1 MKTHT
6 HSQTA
11 LAVLTANTSTGSDIG
26 VAALV
31 QEISADSDGWAQ
43 LLPAGHFGAVDGRPH
58 DVPGGKWF
66 IDAEIAGRVIAQ
78 LTTAANDMVI
88 DYEHQTLETEDNGKP
103 APASGWF
110 KQAEWREGSGLW
122 IKPDWTDRAAGFIA
136 AKEYRYL
143 SAVFPYNKQTGEVLA
158 LHSAALTN
166 KPGLDGMEP
175 LAALCAQ
182 YQASS
187 NQNEDLPMDPEL
199 KKLLAALGVNVDD
212 GQQPTD
218 EQMKTAMAALSA
230 LKTKAEDAESTKT
243 ELAALKAAGTGEVDL
258 SKYVPATAYNALA
271 AEVAVLKAGGTQ
283 ESIEQLAESARK
295 DGKLN
300 YPNEVEDFLIPYGEQ
315 QGVAALKSMLE
326 KRPGIAALKVQQ
338 TNDTTPPKKKE
349 PGGDELS
356 AEDLAVLKATGIS
369 KEDFLKSKQ
378 ELN

>member
-212 GQQPTD
+212 GQQ
-218 EQMKTAMAALSA
+218 
-230 LKTKAEDAESTKT
+230 STT
-243 ELAALKAAGTGEVDL
+243 
-258 SKYVPATAYNALA
+258 S
-271 AEVAVLKAGGTQ
+271 
-283 ESIEQLAESARK
+283 R
-295 DGKLN
+295 
-300 YPNEVEDFLIPYGEQ
+300 
-315 QGVAALKSMLE
+315 
-326 KRPGIAALKVQQ
+326 
-338 TNDTTPPKKKE
+338 
-349 PGGDELS
+349 
-356 AEDLAVLKATGIS
+356 
-369 KEDFLKSKQ
+369 
-378 ELN
+378 